1 MLTRIYGKKKDPSSG
16 KAERRIQQMGENRV
30 AALSIIVE
38 PGGDVDSLNRI
49 LTEYRR
55 YVVGRMG
62 IPYRER
68 GISIISVVMDGP
80 QNEIAAISGRIG
92 NLPRVK
98 VKTAY
103 SGVTG

>member
-1 MLTRIYGKKKDPSSG
+1 MLTRICGKKNALPSG
-16 KAERRIQQMGENRV
+16 KAERSKQQMEENRV

-80 QNEIAAISGRIG
+80 QNEIAAIAGKIG

-98 VKTAY
+98 AKTAY